1 MRKVTQHVD
10 QLTYLLLVQTLVYN
24 MLTDSQWTEQEKKD
38 PEQGI
43 GHNRE
48 LYTVWSEKTNFLKIA
63 ADKNH
68 FNSSYFLW
76 LDIGA
81 VRHSVA
87 SLKKYK

>member
-1 MRKVTQHVD
+1 MTSDNMIIVNCN
-10 QLTYLLLVQTLVYN
+10 VQTKVYN
-24 MLTDSQWTEQEKKD
+24 MLTEQQWVHQEGMD

-63 ADKNH
+63 ADKDY

-81 VRHSVA
+81 VRHTVREA
-87 SLKKYK
+87 TVLL

>member
-1 MRKVTQHVD
+1 MIIVNCN
-10 QLTYLLLVQTLVYN
+10 VQTKVYN
-24 MLTDSQWTEQEKKD
+24 MLTEQQWVHQEGMD

-48 LYTVWSEKTNFLKIA
+48 PYTVWSEKTNFLKIA
-63 ADKNH
+63 ADKDY

-81 VRHSVA
+81 VRHTVSFREVFNF
-87 SLKKYK
+87 SH

>member
-1 MRKVTQHVD
+1 
-10 QLTYLLLVQTLVYN
+10 
-24 MLTDSQWTEQEKKD
+24 MLTEEEWTHQESMD

-63 ADKNH
+63 AHNDY

-81 VRHSVA
+81 VRHTVWEPI
-87 SLKKYK
+87 

>member
-1 MRKVTQHVD
+1 MFTQEEWDH
-10 QLTYLLLVQTLVYN
+10 
-24 MLTDSQWTEQEKKD
+24 QESMD

-43 GHNRE
+43 GHNRD

-63 ADKNH
+63 ADNDY

-81 VRHSVA
+81 VRHSVRERIIVGGNILNTHDKVDFQPGA
-87 SLKKYK
+87 DIHKE